1 MLRCNIPA
9 AAVAV
14 KSSGMKSKATSFDIA
29 YQAGV
34 SQSTVSR
41 ALAGSPLVSLDT
53 RRKVQAIA
61 KQLNYKVDKNAS
73 NLRRQHSVTLALL
86 LFEDPTSDDS
96 LINPFFLS
104 MLGSIT
110 RACARQGYDLLI
122 SFQQFSDDWHADYHD
137 SHKADGLILL
147 GYGDYLVARSKLQKL
162 AEQETH
168 FVRWGAVV
176 PGQPGLSVG
185 CDNAQGGQAVTEHL
199 LALGRRRI
207 AFIGDASPHC
217 PEFAERYRGHCAAL
231 RAAGI
236 EPDPL
241 LQLEAKDSTEQVG
254 HRAMRELLDAGH
266 AFDAV
271 FAASD
276 LLAIG
281 AMHALDDAGLAVPQ
295 AVSVVGFDDIPMASF
310 AHPALTTV
318 LQDTKIAGELLVER
332 LLQQIRGEPAESVML
347 PAQVVIRR
355 SCGAKPG

>member
-1 MLRCNIPA
+1 
-9 AAVAV
+9 
-14 KSSGMKSKATSFDIA
+14 MKGKATSFDIA

-122 SFQQFSDDWHADYHD
+122 SFQQLSDDWHADYHD

-147 GYGDYLVARSKLQKL
+147 GYGDYLVSRSKLQKL
-162 AEQETH
+162 AEQDTH

-176 PGQPGLSVG
+176 EGQPGISVG
-185 CDNAQGGQAVTEHL
+185 CDNAQGGRAITEHL
-199 LALGRRRI
+199 LSLGRRRI
-207 AFIGDASPHC
+207 AFIGNASAHC
-217 PEFAERYRGHCAAL
+217 PEFLDRYRGHCAAL
-231 RAAGI
+231 QAAGI
-236 EPDPL
+236 EVDPA
-241 LQLEAKDSTEQVG
+241 LQVDAMDSTEQVG
-254 HRAMRELLDAGH
+254 YRGMRELLDSKVE
-266 AFDAV
+266 FDAV

-281 AMHALDDAGLAVPQ
+281 AMHALGDAGIPVPSQVAV
-295 AVSVVGFDDIPMASF
+295 AGFDDIPMASF
-310 AHPALTTV
+310 VNPSLTTV
-318 LQDTKIAGELLVER
+318 LQDTKMAGEILVGK

-355 SCGAKPG
+355 SCGARPA